1 MQTNLLWTGREYHSL
16 ENCLITSKDTGNVI
30 TSTIV
35 GYYQNKIYTIDYYLE
50 TDNNWLTQF
59 VNLICKINNKKYNL
73 ELKRDANNSWAVNNE
88 IKHDL
93 DNCLYVDISVTPF
106 TNTLP
111 VNHLKLVLN
120 EKRIIKVIYINVLE
134 QEIKEVEQVYQ
145 KLSDTKYLY
154 QNVPN
159 DFEAII
165 EFDESGFVV
174 DYPYLF
180 IRTTAMQL

>member
-1 MQTNLLWTGREYHSL
+1 MHVNLLWTGREYYSL
-16 ENCLITSKDTGNVI
+16 ENCLITSKDTGNSI

-35 GYYQNKIYTIDYYLE
+35 GSYQNKIYTVEYFLE
-50 TDNNWLTQF
+50 TDNKWLTRL
-59 VNLICKINNKKYNL
+59 VNLTCKINNKEYNL
-73 ELKRDANNSWAVNNE
+73 ELKRGINNSWVLNDEINN
-88 IKHDL
+88 DF

-111 VNHLKLVLN
+111 VNHLQLALN
-120 EKRIIKVIYINVLE
+120 EKRTIKAIYINVLE
-134 QEIKEVEQVYQ
+134 QEIKAVEQVYQ
-145 KLSDTKYLY
+145 KLSDAKYLY

-174 DYPYLF
+174 DYPNLF
-180 IRTTAMQL
+180 YRTAVLKS